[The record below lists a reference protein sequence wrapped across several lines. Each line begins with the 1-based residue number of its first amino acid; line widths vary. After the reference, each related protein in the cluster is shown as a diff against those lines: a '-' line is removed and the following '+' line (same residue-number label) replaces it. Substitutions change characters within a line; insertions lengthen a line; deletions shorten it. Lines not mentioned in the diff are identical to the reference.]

1 VKKTAKW
8 SLGSVVVASAIGA
21 ILLPATSASAT
32 DAPADPVA
40 TFACPTG
47 TDTIEV
53 PFAFTA
59 DNTPELAG
67 VVCVQTGTTVFDSMN
82 VTDGWSAELKSDGSR
97 GRTEVRFS
105 DDSTRDRVELRYEAG
120 RTEIKN

>member
-1 VKKTAKW
+1 
-8 SLGSVVVASAIGA
+8 LGSLLVAGA
-21 ILLPATSASAT
+21 MGAMLLPATAASAT
-32 DAPADPVA
+32 EG
-40 TFACPTG
+40 FACPDN

-53 PFAFTA
+53 PYAFSA

-67 VVCVQTGTTVFDSMN
+67 VVCVQTGTTVFDTMN
-82 VTDGWSAELKSDGSR
+82 VTDGWSAELKSAGSN

-105 DDSTRDRVELRYEAG
+105 ESSTRDRVELRYEAG